1 VEVESM
7 MKSIHSARA
16 VGLLKL
22 IGLIHLVLPIPAID
36 EICLPSSNNVV
47 SSDMSDAVKTKKKKN
62 NNEVETSIDNTPE
75 EIVIINQNTK
85 DFHAY
90 GCSAVMIIS
99 LLEKASNKDA
109 QLLLETTI
117 MKSNGNVKKDI
128 IDQVS
133 QLMQQETPFLQH
145 FFRDLNTYQS
155 DETAKV
161 LR

>member
-1 VEVESM
+1 
-7 MKSIHSARA
+7 
-16 VGLLKL
+16 
-22 IGLIHLVLPIPAID
+22 VLPIPVIE

-62 NNEVETSIDNTPE
+62 NNEVETIISNTPE
-75 EIVIINQNTK
+75 EVVIINQNTK

-99 LLEKASNKDA
+99 LLEKASNKGL
-109 QLLLETTI
+109 QETTNI
-117 MKSNGNVKKDI
+117 KSNGNVKKDI